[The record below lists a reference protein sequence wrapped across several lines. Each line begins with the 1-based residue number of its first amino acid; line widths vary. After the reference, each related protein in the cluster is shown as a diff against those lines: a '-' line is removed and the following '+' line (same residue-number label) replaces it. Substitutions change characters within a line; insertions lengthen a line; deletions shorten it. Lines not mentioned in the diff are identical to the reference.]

1 MLAYGKED
9 THWFVTQSCILIL
22 NPLDFCPKDVHS
34 IQPIATKKGGF
45 HRTCSIHICDFV
57 NVSVTLLHPVFNTNA
72 LGGNTVP
79 NGTIEH
85 ILVMPYLLFFDVK
98 RGSISYP
105 EQSDV
110 VEVSPQGGF

>member
-85 ILVMPYLLFFDVK
+85 ILVMPYLLFFDVRK
-98 RGSISYP
+98 GLYIIS
-105 EQSDV
+105 
-110 VEVSPQGGF
+110 GTI